1 MSAEGGGISPFH
13 IPSFVFQVLNVGLV
27 VFLLYKVLFKPVS
40 DVLSRRESFVENSLA
55 QAAATK
61 KEAENLLSEYQRMM
75 ANAKQDADNI
85 LAQASKQGE
94 EIKRDMIAQAEQEAL
109 KIFQRARADIQKE
122 KEKVLMDIRS
132 EIANL
137 TVFATS
143 KLLDRVITVE
153 DNERIVRSC
162 VDQLDSAMNIKS

>member
-13 IPSFVFQVLNVGLV
+13 VPTFIFQAVNVGIVLY
-27 VFLLYKVLFKPVS
+27 LLYKALFKPVS
-40 DVLSRRESFVENSLA
+40 DILARRESFIENSLA

-61 KEAENLLSEYQRMM
+61 KEAENLLAEYQRMM
-75 ANAKQDADNI
+75 ANAKQDADNL

-94 EIKRDMIAQAEQEAL
+94 ELKRELVAQAEQEAL
-109 KIFQRARADIQKE
+109 KVFQRARADIQKE
-122 KEKVLMDIRS
+122 KEKVLLDIRS

-162 VDQLDSAMNIKS
+162 VEQLDSAMNIKS

>member
-1 MSAEGGGISPFH
+1 MAAEGGGIAPFH
-13 IPSFVFQVLNVGLV
+13 VPTFIFQTLNVALV
-27 VFLLYKVLFKPVS
+27 VFVLYKVLFKPVA
-40 DVLSRRESFVENSLA
+40 DVLARRESFVENSLA

-61 KEAENLLSEYQRMM
+61 KEAESLLVEYQRMM

-85 LAQASKQGE
+85 LAQATKQGE
-94 EIKRDMIAQAEQEAL
+94 ELKREMIAQAEEEAF